1 MPTIDLNCDMG
12 ESFGAY
18 KLGRDEDVIKF
29 ISSANIACGWHAGD
43 AMVMNR
49 SVQLAAANGVGVGA
63 HPSYP
68 DLMGFGRR
76 NMDCTAEEI
85 RNYVTY
91 QIGALSGFCAANGVK
106 MRHVK
111 PHGALYLTAVEDET
125 VATAIA
131 EAIVSVDP
139 SLMYVA
145 FAGPRGALMSRIGEK
160 LGLKVLYEAFPD
172 RAYTPDGTLASRRSP
187 GAVIS
192 DPNRVAERA
201 LKMAKEGKVVATD
214 GTEIDLQVHTL
225 CVHGDNPS
233 AVAVVKTIRALLGSD
248 EIEVKPWAF
257 DESDSEQFIGGLM
270 GGLFDKA
277 VFRLVGDTG
286 VIVEYGDEISPEIN
300 IKVRT
305 MAMAIAEEKPVG
317 IVEVIPTYRSLLI
330 VYDPLA
336 TDLKSL
342 EDALQFLEG
351 RLDRLEIPPPRIVEI
366 PVSYGGDLGPDI
378 EFVAQAHNLTV
389 EDVIRIHSRPLYQI
403 YMIGFT
409 PGFPFLGGL
418 PEELHTPRQETPRP
432 LVPAGSV
439 GIANNQTGVYPI
451 DSPGGWRL
459 IGRTP
464 LSLFNPSKENP
475 FLYRT
480 GDMIKFVLISEE
492 EYHRILSEG
501 NR

>member
-43 AMVMNR
+43 ALVMNR

-76 NMDCTAEEI
+76 NMGCTAEEI

-91 QIGALSGFCAANGVK
+91 QIWALSGFCAANGVK

-111 PHGALYLTAVEDET
+111 PHGSLYLTAVEDET
-125 VATAIA
+125 VATAVA

-145 FAGPRGALMSRIGEK
+145 FAGPKGALMTRVGEK

-172 RAYTPDGTLASRRSP
+172 RAYTPDGTLASRRGP

-214 GTEIDLQVHTL
+214 GTEIDLHVHTL

-233 AVAVVKTIRALLGSD
+233 AVEVVKTIRALLGSD
-248 EIEVKPWAF
+248 GIEVKPM
-257 DESDSEQFIGGLM
+257 GL
-270 GGLFDKA
+270 
-277 VFRLVGDTG
+277 
-286 VIVEYGDEISPEIN
+286 
-300 IKVRT
+300 
-305 MAMAIAEEKPVG
+305 
-317 IVEVIPTYRSLLI
+317 
-330 VYDPLA
+330 
-336 TDLKSL
+336 
-342 EDALQFLEG
+342 
-351 RLDRLEIPPPRIVEI
+351 
-366 PVSYGGDLGPDI
+366 
-378 EFVAQAHNLTV
+378 
-389 EDVIRIHSRPLYQI
+389 
-403 YMIGFT
+403 
-409 PGFPFLGGL
+409 
-418 PEELHTPRQETPRP
+418 
-432 LVPAGSV
+432 
-439 GIANNQTGVYPI
+439 
-451 DSPGGWRL
+451 
-459 IGRTP
+459 
-464 LSLFNPSKENP
+464 
-475 FLYRT
+475 
-480 GDMIKFVLISEE
+480 
-492 EYHRILSEG
+492 
-501 NR
+501 